1 MIGQLK
7 RRSMQKYVS
16 KACRQTVLARF
27 CFLIICVSLCACGT
41 SGSQSAG
48 EEEETLVH
56 EVRYEFGLPVDS
68 FRVDTGCV
76 RAGETLG
83 GILNRVGATR
93 KQIAGITT
101 LPRTEFDVRTI
112 QQGKTY
118 YVFYQADTAGVE
130 HPCYFVYVPS
140 LTQASVLH
148 LTDSIHVEH
157 HEKPITHRPRSAEV
171 VIESSLWNAM
181 AGNGLPTE
189 LALELS
195 DIYAWTID
203 FFGLQKGDS
212 IRVYYDELYVDTMRV
227 GIGRIYASD
236 FYHARK
242 WQEAYWF
249 EEGNIHN
256 YFDAD
261 GNSLRKA
268 FLKAPLNYK
277 RISSRFTYARKHPI
291 YKVVRPHTG
300 VDYAAPAG
308 TPVVTIGDGVVTMRQ
323 YKGGGGNT
331 VKIKHNSTYTT
342 AYLHLS
348 KFASGLQVGQHVKQG
363 QVIGYVGS
371 TGSSTGPHLDFRVW
385 KNGSPIDPL
394 KMVSP
399 PAEPIPAQY
408 RDTFARLV
416 EQYQVAL
423 QPLTSVA
430 IVPEDN

>member
-1 MIGQLK
+1 ML
-7 RRSMQKYVS
+7 
-16 KACRQTVLARF
+16 LAGAV
-27 CFLIICVSLCACGT
+27 CLCACGGSE
-41 SGSQSAG
+41 SGSDENVQDDVAY
-48 EEEETLVH
+48 
-56 EVRYEFGLPVDS
+56 EVRYAYDIPVDS
-68 FRVDTGCV
+68 FRIDTGYV

-83 GILNRVGATR
+83 GILNRVGASRRQVTGVSR
-93 KQIAGITT
+93 
-101 LPRTEFDVRTI
+101 LPRSEFDVRTI
-112 QQGKTY
+112 REGKTY

-130 HPCYFVYVPS
+130 RPCYFVYVPS
-140 LTQASVLH
+140 IRDAAVLH

-157 HEKPITHRPRSAEV
+157 HVKPTIHRVRSAEA

-181 AGNGLPTE
+181 AVNDLPVE

-212 IRVYYDELYVDTMRV
+212 IRVYYEELYVDTTRIGV
-227 GIGRIYASD
+227 GRIYAAD
-236 FYHARK
+236 FYHARR
-242 WQEAYWF
+242 WQEAFWF
-249 EEGNIHN
+249 EEGGIHN
-256 YFDAD
+256 YFDAE

-291 YKVVRPHTG
+291 YKIVRPHTG

-308 TPVVTIGDGVVTMRQ
+308 TPVVSIGDGVVTMRQ

-348 KFASGLQVGQHVKQG
+348 KFAGGLQVGQHVKQG

-385 KNGSPIDPL
+385 KNGTPIDPL

-399 PAEPIPAQY
+399 PAEPIPVQY
-408 RDTFARLV
+408 KDTFA
-416 EQYQVAL
+416 QVVRSYREAL
-423 QPLTSVA
+423 QPISIA
-430 IVPEDN
+430 VPDSEGN